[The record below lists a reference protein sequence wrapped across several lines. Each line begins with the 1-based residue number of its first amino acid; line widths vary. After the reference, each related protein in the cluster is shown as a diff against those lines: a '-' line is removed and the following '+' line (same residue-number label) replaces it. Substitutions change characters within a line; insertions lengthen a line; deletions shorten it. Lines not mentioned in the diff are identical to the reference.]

1 MFMKP
6 FNSNFAALGTTIF
19 SVMSALA
26 VKHGAVNLGQGFP
39 DDAGPD
45 DVRELA
51 AEKVLTGPHQYPP
64 FQGMPELRQAVAAH
78 DRRFY
83 GLDHLTADNV
93 LVTSGAT
100 EALAACFLGLLN
112 PGDEAVVI
120 DPSYDS
126 YRPMITAAGAT
137 VRSITLS
144 PPDWRLTEDHLRAA
158 FNERTKLI
166 VVNDPMNPSGKVFS
180 VDELALIAEY
190 CSRFDAFAVCDEVY
204 EHLLFDGRRHR
215 PLLTFR
221 GMESRAIKIG
231 SAGKTFSLTGWKVG
245 YVTAAAE
252 IIAALSKVHQFLTFT
267 TPPSLQLAV
276 AHGLAKEDGYFLGLR
291 AEMER
296 RRDRLAAGLA
306 RAGFAVLP
314 CAGTY
319 FLVADYGA
327 LAPGMGSLDFC
338 RKLTEEAGVTAI
350 PLAAFYGDAPA
361 EPLVRFCFAKKDET
375 LDAAISRLA
384 AFFGERALSA
394 DAKTSYA

>member
-1 MFMKP
+1 MKP
-6 FNSNFAALGTTIF
+6 FNRNFSALGTTIF

-39 DDAGPD
+39 DDAGPE
-45 DVRELA
+45 DVRQLA
-51 AEKVLTGPHQYPP
+51 AEKVLSGPHQYPP

-83 GLDHLTADNV
+83 GLDHVTADHV

-112 PGDEAVVI
+112 PGDEAIVI
-120 DPSYDS
+120 EPSYDS
-126 YRPMITAAGAT
+126 YRPMIAAAGAE
-137 VRSITLS
+137 VRAITLR
-144 PPDWRLTEDHLRAA
+144 PPQWRLTEDHLRAV
-158 FNERTKLI
+158 FTERTKLI
-166 VVNDPMNPSGKVFS
+166 VVNDPMNPAGKAFAA
-180 VDELALIAEY
+180 DELALIAEY
-190 CSRFDAFAVCDEVY
+190 CRRFDAFAVCDEVY

-215 PLLTFR
+215 PLLGFE

-245 YVTAAAE
+245 YVTAAPE

-276 AHGLAKEDGYFLGLR
+276 AHGLAKEDSYFDGLR

-296 RRDRLAAGLA
+296 KRDRLAGGLA
-306 RAGFAVLP
+306 AIGFDILP
-314 CAGTY
+314 CEGTY

-327 LAPGMGSLDFC
+327 LATAMDSLAFC
-338 RKLTEEAGVTAI
+338 RMITEEARVTAI
-350 PLAAFYGDAPA
+350 PLAAFYGEAPA
-361 EPLVRFCFAKKDET
+361 APLIRFCFAKNDET
-375 LDAAISRLA
+375 LDAACGQLA
-384 AFFGERALSA
+384 RFFTGRALPMGGEI
-394 DAKTSYA
+394 SYA